1 MNTAAGLRRLSRLR
15 DPHSGNCSHKFAFT
29 DFVEVNRSINIE
41 QAIFVRDK
49 QCAAQERGAS
59 EGLASVASDWRA
71 EAAALCAK
79 FGEPRDGIAC
89 PLAIFAQPL
98 SWDCVAVVQAAD
110 LPDARLGFRMLFV
123 PRHLYSDLI
132 RDPFTVSDR
141 FPPDW
146 KAQGPLAAL
155 AWLDERPPRRTV
167 AQLQKVLETGGSPT
181 LLGAVQ
187 ALVDGGRVVF
197 ERATPASQLIRDVW
211 QLLPS
216 SVQGELWPATFA
228 FSNDLR
234 FDLLVVP
241 KIEGLDLD
249 RYVTEERA
257 VDYPEGRFEF
267 GLQYAIEHGDQAEVD
282 RLLNRRSGKQ
292 FLRTAIFVL
301 IFGVVAYLGVHVL
314 FRFL

>member
-1 MNTAAGLRRLSRLR
+1 VT
-15 DPHSGNCSHKFAFT
+15 
-29 DFVEVNRSINIE
+29 RSPAIE

-49 QCAAQERGAS
+49 QGIVQERGAS
-59 EGLASVASDWRA
+59 DGLASATTSDWRA
-71 EAAALCAK
+71 EATALCVK
-79 FGEPRDGIAC
+79 FGEPSEGIAC
-89 PLAIFAQPL
+89 PIAVFAQPV
-98 SWDCVAVVQAAD
+98 SWDGVAVVQAAD
-110 LPDARLGFRMLFV
+110 LPDGRFCFRMLFV
-123 PRHLYSDLI
+123 PRRLYLDFI
-132 RDPFTVSDR
+132 RNPFTVSDR

-146 KAQGPLAAL
+146 SAQGPLPAL
-155 AWLDERPPRRTV
+155 TWPEEPPVRRTV

-197 ERATPASQLIRDVW
+197 ERVAPASQLIRDIW

-249 RYVTEERA
+249 RYATEERA
-257 VDYPEGRFEF
+257 VDYPEGRYEF
-267 GLQYAIEHGDQAEVD
+267 GLQYAIEHGDQVEVD

-292 FLRTAIFVL
+292 FLRTAVFVL
-301 IFGVVAYLGVHVL
+301 VFGMLAYLGVHLL

>member
-1 MNTAAGLRRLSRLR
+1 MT
-15 DPHSGNCSHKFAFT
+15 
-29 DFVEVNRSINIE
+29 RSFSIE
-41 QAIFVRDK
+41 QAIFARDK
-49 QCAAQERGAS
+49 QGVAQERGAS
-59 EGLASVASDWRA
+59 EGLAAIASADWRA

-79 FGEPRDGIAC
+79 FGGPVEGVAC
-89 PLAIFAQPL
+89 PLAIFAQPV
-98 SWDCVAVVQAAD
+98 SWDCIAVVQAAD
-110 LPDARLGFRMLFV
+110 LPDGRFGFRMLFV
-123 PRHLYSDLI
+123 PRRLYVDLI
-132 RDPFTVSDR
+132 RGPFAVNDR

-146 KAQGPLAAL
+146 TAQGPLPAL
-155 AWLDERPPRRTV
+155 AWPEEPPPRRTV

-181 LLGAVQ
+181 LLGATQ

-197 ERATPASQLIRDVW
+197 ERAAPASQLIRDVW
-211 QLLPS
+211 QLLPA

-249 RYVTEERA
+249 RYVGEERA
-257 VDYPEGRFEF
+257 VEYPEGRFEF

-292 FLRTAIFVL
+292 FLRTAVFVL
-301 IFGVVAYLGVHVL
+301 IFGMLAYVGIQLL